1 MYANYHTHTSR
12 CQHAKGEDREYVEA
26 AIQMG
31 IHLLG
36 FSDHCPWVFPEGYVS
51 GIRMS
56 PDQVEDYFSS
66 LESLRKEYAKD
77 IDILIGFEAE
87 YVPELMEGQE
97 RLLADYPL
105 DYMILGQHFLGTE
118 PHSTYTGSPSSDEKF
133 LEDYVNL
140 VIEGMNTGKYL
151 YLAHPDV
158 LHFTGDDAIY
168 RKHMTRLCKYLK
180 EKNIPVEINMLGAYQ
195 GRHYPSHK
203 FLRIVKEVGNNC
215 IVGIDAHTPEEITND
230 EGFRICRELIERY
243 QLPMVDLSRRI
254 I

>member
-12 CQHAKGEDREYVEA
+12 CQHATGEDREYVEA
-26 AIQMG
+26 AIRMG

-36 FSDHCPWVFPEGYVS
+36 FSDHCPWVFPGGYAS

-56 PDQVEDYFSS
+56 PGQVEDYFSS
-66 LESLRKEYAKD
+66 LESLRKEYARD

-87 YVPELMEGQE
+87 YVPALMEGQE

-118 PHSTYTGSPSSDEKF
+118 PNSTYTGSPSSDEKF

-140 VIEGMNTGKYL
+140 VIEGMDTGKYL

-158 LHFTGDDAIY
+158 LHFTGADAVY

-180 EKNIPVEINMLGAYQ
+180 EKDIPVEINMLGAYQ
-195 GRHYPSHK
+195 KRHYPSDK
-203 FLRIVKEVGNNC
+203 FLRIVKEVGNSC
-215 IVGIDAHTPEEITND
+215 IVGIDAHSPEEIEND
-230 EGFRICRELIERY
+230 NGFRICQELIERY
-243 QLPMVDLSRRI
+243 QLPMVERMP
-254 I
+254 

>member
-31 IHLLG
+31 IRLLG

-168 RKHMTRLCKYLK
+168 RKHMTRLCKFLK
-180 EKNIPVEINMLGAYQ
+180 EKDIPVEINMLGAYQ

-215 IVGIDAHTPEEITND
+215 IVGIDAHTPEEIMND